1 MNKKYVI
8 AFISYDKDIILEPL
22 AKFNGDVMYFKSSH
36 DARDYIEKLYVNS
49 GVDAVE
55 YDDDGLEII
64 RVQQGDQSPC
74 NKEKQMAQTE
84 LDVLRRNVKELQMQ
98 LRDAHIRI
106 KHLQEIKWAERAN
119 ENPDALHIK
128 GDKDE

>member
-1 MNKKYVI
+1 MNNFLSAYTLIK
-8 AFISYDKDIILEPL
+8 SDKRKERFDIILEPL

-64 RVQQGDQSPC
+64 RVQ
-74 NKEKQMAQTE
+74 
-84 LDVLRRNVKELQMQ
+84 
-98 LRDAHIRI
+98 
-106 KHLQEIKWAERAN
+106 
-119 ENPDALHIK
+119 
-128 GDKDE
+128 